1 MSRVNQKTKTGK
13 ANTLLERIEE
23 VALFTITM
31 QSQFVLLDKSNITLL
46 KRKGQG
52 KFPVQLRKMQMGVIF

>member
-13 ANTLLERIEE
+13 ANTLLKRIEE
-23 VALFTITM
+23 VSLFTITM

>member
-52 KFPVQLRKMQMGVIF
+52 KSPVQLRKMQMGVIF